1 MAYFKG
7 PKDKAQ
13 SCQVRVDLFKHDEEA
28 MMMMKKMAEEVI
40 EGKLAYEKDAL
51 YARRNQLLLEA
62 GLRQAGV
69 PTSEKKRL
77 ASSSSAKASTRKSNK
92 TLAALSILGRS
103 NYSFGESALAGMDT
117 ASCSM

>member
-1 MAYFKG
+1 M
-7 PKDKAQ
+7 
-13 SCQVRVDLFKHDEEA
+13 L
-28 MMMMKKMAEEVI
+28 MKKIAEEVI

-69 PTSEKKRL
+69 PTSKKRP
-77 ASSSSAKASTRKSNK
+77 ASSSSATASTRKSNN
-92 TLAALSILGRS
+92 TLAALSVFGRS
-103 NYSFGESALAGMDT
+103 NYSFDESALAGMDT